1 MMGSSH
7 VYDMAS
13 AVPGALK
20 KVISLPVYYYNYV
33 ADKLSPSMQTSGSS
47 HDGIEVALDPSELDL
62 DTATMSAR
70 YAIPHHPFVP
80 AGFIIH

>member
-13 AVPGALK
+13 AVPGAIK
-20 KVISLPVYYYNYV
+20 KVYISLC
-33 ADKLSPSMQTSGSS
+33 LSSLWCHLFMPQASGSS

-70 YAIPHHPFVP
+70 CCLLLRVGEGTKVHS
-80 AGFIIH
+80 